1 MIINFQPENTD
12 TTLYLESENDYDLG
26 EILKMA
32 REKWPEVKLDNLIIR
47 AEKIH
52 TRCLTYDLHDEADW
66 DNFIVIEKR
75 P

>member
-47 AEKIH
+47 SEKIH